1 MPLQPNVEE
10 VPSQDEEEMYQR
22 LMDQTAQTTPAET
35 TSAPPRKVTPD
46 VVIEVEGTQEARE
59 RGHVVIAI
67 ENADPDLE
75 VQIVVRTKRAG
86 LLLVSIVVGLI
97 SVELKYKR
105 HGSVMVGDESAVKK
119 KGTCRSIFLT
129 NTEIKRNST
138 CTCMSN
144 LI

>member
-1 MPLQPNVEE
+1 MPLQANVEE
-10 VPSQDEEEMYQR
+10 VPSQDEEEMYKH
-22 LMDQTAQTTPAET
+22 LLDQTAQPAAITSKSSET

-86 LLLVSIVVGLI
+86 LLLV
-97 SVELKYKR
+97 
-105 HGSVMVGDESAVKK
+105 
-119 KGTCRSIFLT
+119 
-129 NTEIKRNST
+129 
-138 CTCMSN
+138 
-144 LI
+144 

>member
-1 MPLQPNVEE
+1 MPLQANVEDI
-10 VPSQDEEEMYQR
+10 PSQDEEEMYQC
-22 LMDQTAQTTPAET
+22 LMDQTAQPKTSE

-86 LLLVSIVVGLI
+86 LLLV
-97 SVELKYKR
+97 
-105 HGSVMVGDESAVKK
+105 
-119 KGTCRSIFLT
+119 
-129 NTEIKRNST
+129 
-138 CTCMSN
+138 
-144 LI
+144 

>member
-1 MPLQPNVEE
+1 MPLQANVED
-10 VPSQDEEEMYQR
+10 VPSQDEEEMYQC
-22 LMDQTAQTTPAET
+22 LMDHTADTSE

-86 LLLVSIVVGLI
+86 LLLV
-97 SVELKYKR
+97 
-105 HGSVMVGDESAVKK
+105 
-119 KGTCRSIFLT
+119 
-129 NTEIKRNST
+129 
-138 CTCMSN
+138 
-144 LI
+144 

>member
-1 MPLQPNVEE
+1 MPLQTNVEE
-10 VPSQDEEEMYQR
+10 VPSQDEEEMYEH
-22 LMDQTAQTTPAET
+22 LLDQTAQPAATKPAATKPAATKPAATRSTSKSSET

-86 LLLVSIVVGLI
+86 LLLV
-97 SVELKYKR
+97 
-105 HGSVMVGDESAVKK
+105 
-119 KGTCRSIFLT
+119 
-129 NTEIKRNST
+129 
-138 CTCMSN
+138 
-144 LI
+144 